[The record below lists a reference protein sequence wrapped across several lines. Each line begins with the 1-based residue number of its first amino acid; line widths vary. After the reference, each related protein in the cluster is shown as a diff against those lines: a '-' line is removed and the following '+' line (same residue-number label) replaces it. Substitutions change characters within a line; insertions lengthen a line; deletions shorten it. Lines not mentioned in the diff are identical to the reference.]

1 MKRNKLIL
9 FLLCFIL
16 VQSIAAQTQTLSMEQ
31 AIELALKNNFD
42 IQIAKNKSEQAANN
56 NTLGNAGML
65 PKLELGASGN
75 FANTDMRQEF
85 LNGTTINKNSV
96 ESQNITTGAY
106 LTWTIFDGL
115 KMFASQKKLAELEK
129 MGKTSLKIQIE
140 NTLSKVIASYY
151 AVASQIQL
159 INGLNEN
166 IAVSEERLKIA
177 SKKLEIGTGSK
188 FDVIQAKIDLNELKT
203 SIIKQTTIL
212 NNSKAELN
220 QILNQKIDFNYEISD
235 TIPTINPL
243 KYDELQKT
251 IQSNNSDLIYAEKNI
266 EINKFTLRETRSNMM
281 PKVNLNANYL
291 FSRAESQAGFS
302 LLNQN
307 LGMNFG
313 FTATWTIFNGF
324 TNQTATKNL
333 KLSLQNSIHEYERLK
348 TLIELNLYNSFQ
360 KFENDLTILKL
371 EEESFLLA
379 KEGLAIALERYK
391 LGTTNSVELK
401 LSQQSYENAVA
412 ELAKAR
418 YTAKV
423 TETEILKL
431 NGNLIK

>member
-1 MKRNKLIL
+1 
-9 FLLCFIL
+9 
-16 VQSIAAQTQTLSMEQ
+16 
-31 AIELALKNNFD
+31 
-42 IQIAKNKSEQAANN
+42 
-56 NTLGNAGML
+56 
-65 PKLELGASGN
+65 
-75 FANTDMRQEF
+75 
-85 LNGTTINKNSV
+85 
-96 ESQNITTGAY
+96 
-106 LTWTIFDGL
+106 
-115 KMFASQKKLAELEK
+115 
-129 MGKTSLKIQIE
+129 
-140 NTLSKVIASYY
+140 
-151 AVASQIQL
+151 
-159 INGLNEN
+159 
-166 IAVSEERLKIA
+166 
-177 SKKLEIGTGSK
+177 
-188 FDVIQAKIDLNELKT
+188 
-203 SIIKQTTIL
+203 
-212 NNSKAELN
+212 
-220 QILNQKIDFNYEISD
+220 
-235 TIPTINPL
+235 
-243 KYDELQKT
+243 
-251 IQSNNSDLIYAEKNI
+251 
-266 EINKFTLRETRSNMM
+266 MM

-333 KLSLQNSIHEYERLK
+333 KLSLQNSIREYERLK